1 MLVLTRK
8 INEKIIIGDDVEIV
22 LVDIGKD
29 QVKIGINAPRSVKV
43 HRWEVYE
50 EIQKENREAA
60 KTTSLDTLKSL
71 PQDILKNFGKKE
83 VRAKNREKPSKS

>member
-60 KTTSLDTLKSL
+60 KITSLDQLKSL
-71 PQDILKNFGKKE
+71 PVDILNKFGKKDNK
-83 VRAKNREKPSKS
+83 AKKQ

>member
-8 INEKIIIGDDVEIV
+8 INEKIIIGDDIEIV

-50 EIQKENREAA
+50 EIQKENREAS
-60 KTTSLDTLKSL
+60 KITSLDPLKSL
-71 PQDILKNFGKKE
+71 SQDILKKFGKKDNQ
-83 VRAKNREKPSKS
+83 AKNK

>member
-8 INEKIIIGDDVEIV
+8 LNEKIIIGDEIEIV

-50 EIQKENREAA
+50 EIQRENREAA
-60 KTTSLDTLKSL
+60 RVTSLDALKGLS
-71 PQDILKNFGKKE
+71 PDILNKFVKKDNK
-83 VRAKNREKPSKS
+83 AKNKEK

>member
-8 INEKIIIGDDVEIV
+8 INEKIIIGDDIEIV

-60 KTTSLDTLKSL
+60 KTTSLDPLKSL
-71 PQDILKNFGKKE
+71 PQDILNKFGKKDNK
-83 VRAKNREKPSKS
+83 AKKQ

>member
-8 INEKIIIGDDVEIV
+8 INEKIIIGDDIEIV

-29 QVKIGINAPRSVKV
+29 QVKIGINAPKTVKV

-50 EIQKENREAA
+50 EIQRENREAA
-60 KTTSLDTLKSL
+60 KIKSLDALKNL
-71 PQDILKNFGKKE
+71 PLDILKNFGKK
-83 VRAKNREKPSKS
+83 SK

>member
-8 INEKIIIGDDVEIV
+8 INEKIIIGDNVEIV

-29 QVKIGINAPRSVKV
+29 QVKIGINAPKSVKV

-50 EIQKENREAA
+50 EIQRENREAA
-60 KTTSLDTLKSL
+60 KQATDPSKSL
-71 PQDILKNFGKKE
+71 PPDILKNFGKK
-83 VRAKNREKPSKS
+83 VK

>member
-1 MLVLTRK
+1 MLVLARK

-29 QVKIGINAPRSVKV
+29 QVKIGINAPRNVKV

-60 KTTSLDTLKSL
+60 KITSLDPLKNL
-71 PQDILKNFGKKE
+71 PQDILKNFGKKDIK
-83 VRAKNREKPSKS
+83 AKNKDK

>member
-8 INEKIIIGDDVEIV
+8 INEKIVIGDDIEIV
-22 LVDIGKD
+22 LVDITKD
-29 QVKIGINAPRSVKV
+29 QVKIGINAPRNVKV

-60 KTTSLDTLKSL
+60 QMPSLDPLANL
-71 PQDILKNFGKKE
+71 PMDFLKNLGTKDIVVKK
-83 VRAKNREKPSKS
+83 RKK

>member
-60 KTTSLDTLKSL
+60 KTTSLDPLKSL
-71 PQDILKNFGKKE
+71 PQDILKKFGKKDNK
-83 VRAKNREKPSKS
+83 AKKQ

>member
-8 INEKIIIGDDVEIV
+8 INERIIIGDDIEIV

-29 QVKIGINAPRSVKV
+29 QVKIGINAPKTVKV

-50 EIQKENREAA
+50 EIQRENKAAA
-60 KTTSLDTLKSL
+60 KSKGADQLKSL
-71 PQDILKNFGKKE
+71 PDDIFKNLGKKT
-83 VRAKNREKPSKS
+83 K

>member
-8 INEKIIIGDDVEIV
+8 INEKIIIGDNVEII

-29 QVKIGINAPRSVKV
+29 QVKIGINAPKSVKV

-50 EIQKENREAA
+50 EIQRENREAA
-60 KTTSLDTLKSL
+60 KHHTGDTLKNL
-71 PQDILKNFGKKE
+71 PPDLIKNLGKITK
-83 VRAKNREKPSKS
+83 

>member
-8 INEKIIIGDDVEIV
+8 INEKIVIGDNVEII

-29 QVKIGINAPRSVKV
+29 QVKIGINAPRNVKV

-60 KTTSLDTLKSL
+60 KIKSLDPLKGL
-71 PQDILKNFGKKE
+71 PQDILKKFGKKS
-83 VRAKNREKPSKS
+83 KPKQKQ

>member
-8 INEKIIIGDDVEIV
+8 INEKIIIGDEVEIV

-29 QVKIGINAPRSVKV
+29 QVKIGINAPKSVKV

-60 KTTSLDTLKSL
+60 RTKSLDPLKTLPKELLQKLQKS
-71 PQDILKNFGKKE
+71 KK
-83 VRAKNREKPSKS
+83 

>member
-8 INEKIIIGDDVEIV
+8 INEKIVIGDNVEII

-29 QVKIGINAPRSVKV
+29 QVKIGINAPKSIKV

-50 EIQKENREAA
+50 EIQRENREAA
-60 KTTSLDTLKSL
+60 KVRSEDPLKDL
-71 PQDILKNFGKKE
+71 PSDFLKNLGKKQ
-83 VRAKNREKPSKS
+83 K

>member
-8 INEKIIIGDDVEIV
+8 INEKIIIGDDVEII

-29 QVKIGINAPRSVKV
+29 QVKIGISAPKSVKV

-50 EIQKENREAA
+50 EIQRENREAA
-60 KTTSLDTLKSL
+60 KTKSLDPLKIL
-71 PQDILKNFGKKE
+71 PKELLQKFGK
-83 VRAKNREKPSKS
+83 SKK

>member
-60 KTTSLDTLKSL
+60 KIISLDPLKSL
-71 PQDILKNFGKKE
+71 PQDILKKFGKKDN
-83 VRAKNREKPSKS
+83 VVKNK

>member
-8 INEKIIIGDDVEIV
+8 INEKIIIGDDIEII

-29 QVKIGINAPRSVKV
+29 QVKIGIKAPKSVKV

-50 EIQKENREAA
+50 EIQRENREAA
-60 KTTSLDTLKSL
+60 KGTTPDVLKQL
-71 PQDILKNFGKKE
+71 PKDFLKDLVKKT
-83 VRAKNREKPSKS
+83 K

>member
-60 KTTSLDTLKSL
+60 KITSLDPLKSL
-71 PQDILKNFGKKE
+71 PQDILKNFGKKDIKS
-83 VRAKNREKPSKS
+83 KNKEK

>member
-8 INEKIIIGDDVEIV
+8 INEKIIIGDEVEIV

-29 QVKIGINAPRSVKV
+29 QVKIGINAPKSVKV

-60 KTTSLDTLKSL
+60 LTKSLDPLKTLPKELLQKLQKS
-71 PQDILKNFGKKE
+71 KK
-83 VRAKNREKPSKS
+83 

>member
-8 INEKIIIGDDVEIV
+8 INEKIIIGDNIEIV

-29 QVKIGINAPRSVKV
+29 QVKIGINAPKSIKV

-50 EIQKENREAA
+50 EIQRENREAA
-60 KTTSLDTLKSL
+60 KTQGPETITNLPEDFLKG
-71 PQDILKNFGKKE
+71 FAKKTQ
-83 VRAKNREKPSKS
+83 KTQNTK

>member
-60 KTTSLDTLKSL
+60 KITSLDPLKSL
-71 PQDILKNFGKKE
+71 PKDFLKNFVKRENKP
-83 VRAKNREKPSKS
+83 KNKDKA

>member
-8 INEKIIIGDDVEIV
+8 INEKIIIGDEIEIV

-50 EIQKENREAA
+50 EIQRENREAA
-60 KTTSLDTLKSL
+60 KITSLDPLKTL
-71 PQDILKNFGKKE
+71 PEDVMKNFGKKSLKP
-83 VRAKNREKPSKS
+83 KNKEK

>member
-8 INEKIIIGDDVEIV
+8 INEKIIIGDEVEII

-29 QVKIGINAPRSVKV
+29 QVKIGINAPKTVKV

-60 KTTSLDTLKSL
+60 KIKSLDALKNL
-71 PQDILKNFGKKE
+71 PLDIMKNFGKKE
-83 VRAKNREKPSKS
+83 K

>member
-8 INEKIIIGDDVEIV
+8 INQKIIIGDEVEII

-29 QVKIGINAPRSVKV
+29 QVKIGINAPKTVKV

-60 KTTSLDTLKSL
+60 KIKSLDALKNL
-71 PQDILKNFGKKE
+71 PLDIMKNFGKKE
-83 VRAKNREKPSKS
+83 K

>member
-50 EIQKENREAA
+50 EIQRENQEAA
-60 KTTSLDTLKSL
+60 KITSLDPLKSL
-71 PQDILKNFGKKE
+71 PVDILKKFGKKDNK
-83 VRAKNREKPSKS
+83 AKNR

>member
-8 INEKIIIGDDVEIV
+8 INEKIIIGDNVEII

-29 QVKIGINAPRSVKV
+29 QVKIGINAPRSIKV

-60 KTTSLDTLKSL
+60 KVKSDAPLKEL
-71 PQDILKNFGKKE
+71 PEDFLKNLGKKT
-83 VRAKNREKPSKS
+83 K

>member
-8 INEKIIIGDDVEIV
+8 INEKIIIGDDIEIV

-29 QVKIGINAPRSVKV
+29 QVKIGINAPKTVKV

-50 EIQKENREAA
+50 EIQRENREAA
-60 KTTSLDTLKSL
+60 KIKSLDALKNL
-71 PQDILKNFGKKE
+71 PLDIMKNFGKK
-83 VRAKNREKPSKS
+83 SK

>member
-8 INEKIIIGDDVEIV
+8 LNEKIVIGDEIEII

-50 EIQKENREAA
+50 EIQRENREAA
-60 KTTSLDTLKSL
+60 KIASLDALKGL
-71 PQDILKNFGKKE
+71 PVDILSKFGKK
-83 VRAKNREKPSKS
+83 KKQIK

>member
-8 INEKIIIGDDVEIV
+8 INEKIIIGDEIEIV

-50 EIQKENREAA
+50 EIQRENQEAA
-60 KTTSLDTLKSL
+60 KITSLDPLKTLPEDVMK
-71 PQDILKNFGKKE
+71 KFGKKE
-83 VRAKNREKPSKS
+83 LKPKNKEK

>member
-8 INEKIIIGDDVEIV
+8 INEKIVIGDDIEIV

-29 QVKIGINAPRSVKV
+29 QVKIGINAPRNVKV

-50 EIQKENREAA
+50 EIQRANREAA
-60 KTTSLDTLKSL
+60 KITSLNPLKGL
-71 PQDILKNFGKKE
+71 PVDILKNLGKK
-83 VRAKNREKPSKS
+83 